1 MRLKSTIHLL
11 LLLLLAGLAMPQAQE
26 PLQEPHRDEEDAG
39 YSFFAGTV
47 EEFSEDEIT
56 VRRTLVSRSPDVRHF
71 IRNVETKVTG
81 TLEKGVRV
89 VVAYT
94 TEDNYD
100 IAWRVLV
107 RPKEKDP
114 AQQDDPV

>member
-1 MRLKSTIHLL
+1 MKSLVQFFLVLL
-11 LLLLLAGLAMPQAQE
+11 LSGIAMPQAHE
-26 PLQEPHRDEEDAG
+26 PAQEPHRDEEGLG

-56 VRRTLVSRSPDVRHF
+56 VRRTLVSRAPEVRHF

-81 TLEKGVRV
+81 VLEKRTRV

-107 RPKEKDP
+107 RGRDKDHQ
-114 AQQDDPV
+114 QQDDPI